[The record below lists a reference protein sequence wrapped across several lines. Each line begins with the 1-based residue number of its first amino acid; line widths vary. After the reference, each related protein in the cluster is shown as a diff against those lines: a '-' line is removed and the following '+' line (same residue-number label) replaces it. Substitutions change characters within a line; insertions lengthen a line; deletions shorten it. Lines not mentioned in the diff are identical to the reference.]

1 MWCEP
6 IRGLVFR
13 SLLSHVDV
21 EGELESPTMSQGE
34 PLPRPFLHHIA
45 SVSCREGSQWR
56 PFWRSLT
63 GLWILIVFPLLLA
76 FLLKL
81 IGSLEFASRHSGA
94 EHVWTLPSFTR
105 NQVKLG
111 HGVFKRSLTTLISV
125 LLCCQKACVYSKVSA
140 TLSAIYHR
148 YPQTWNLQPCE
159 GRC

>member
-1 MWCEP
+1 MAA
-6 IRGLVFR
+6 I
-13 SLLSHVDV
+13 
-21 EGELESPTMSQGE
+21 LEVLDWPVNTDCIS
-34 PLPRPFLHHIA
+34 
-45 SVSCREGSQWR
+45 SV
-56 PFWRSLT
+56 T
-63 GLWILIVFPLLLA
+63 G

-111 HGVFKRSLTTLISV
+111 HGVFKRSLTTPISV

-148 YPQTWNLQPCE
+148 YTQT
-159 GRC
+159 